1 MNNISLIKLYVYWCI
16 NTNNKKS
23 NIKTLQE
30 FLNL

>member
-1 MNNISLIKLYVYWCI
+1 MNNIALIKLYVYWCI
-16 NTNNKKS
+16 NTNKKF